1 MLSRSGL
8 MLAIHVY
15 SRRLG
20 IAALDSFLVLPELVE
35 GVVLLEICYSSVLI
49 IFFQGLVEQD

>member
-1 MLSRSGL
+1 

-20 IAALDSFLVLPELVE
+20 IAALDCFLVPPELVE
-35 GVVLLEICYSSVLI
+35 GAVLLESYYWSVLI